1 MFDSFAVFFLRKHFS
16 FDFVSH
22 FSSPAKSHLPF
33 TLITSEREPPQVFM
47 LLEGLYNAFDKIAR
61 RLKVFKVETI
71 GDCYVGAYVS
81 HAHYHAYQSVLL
93 SNVINLTF
101 LAHMIAPPFFF
112 STICFFEQTA
122 ATGLP
127 EPRKDHAV
135 AMCRFANECL
145 SCMKNTVFAL
155 EIKLGPG
162 TSDLA
167 MRFGIH
173 SGRSRSAF
181 ISFCFLLIGF
191 SCLRVVWLRLST
203 F

>member
-112 STICFFEQTA
+112 NHLLLRTNSRHWFARA
-122 ATGLP
+122 AQG
-127 EPRKDHAV
+127 PRRCYVPFRKRMSFVHEEYGVCARDQVGTRHL
-135 AMCRFANECL
+135 RP
-145 SCMKNTVFAL
+145 SDAL
-155 EIKLGPG
+155 W
-162 TSDLA
+162 
-167 MRFGIH
+167 H
-173 SGRSRSAF
+173 S
-181 ISFCFLLIGF
+181 
-191 SCLRVVWLRLST
+191 LR
-203 F
+203 